1 MERHDNT
8 SFQKHVPAN
17 VLQNQRTGLT
27 ELGYGFEV
35 LRFAP
40 AGGCRRWLVRE
51 IRKIVQ
57 RRRWGGYRVER
68 DSFTRKDPAK
78 TLSILVD
85 TRDSLYERR
94 FSLHPHFARIE

>member
-1 MERHDNT
+1 M
-8 SFQKHVPAN
+8 FFKIN
-17 VLQNQRTGLT
+17 VRDSQNWD
-27 ELGYGFEV
+27 EFEV

-40 AGGCRRWLVRE
+40 AGVCRRWLVRE